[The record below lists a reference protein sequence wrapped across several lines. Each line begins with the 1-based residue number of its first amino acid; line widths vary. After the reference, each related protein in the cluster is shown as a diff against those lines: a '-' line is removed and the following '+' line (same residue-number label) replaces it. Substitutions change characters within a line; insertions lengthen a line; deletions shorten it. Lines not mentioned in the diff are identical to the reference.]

1 MTLYSQKLDPKP
13 FNPLDNI
20 FLIGLEIHPMN
31 IETKFSQD
39 VEYYLLREIASRSE
53 FTQLELAGKIGISVG
68 KVNHVLTALI
78 RKGIVKMDNFKQSK
92 SKKGYLYLLTAKG
105 IKEKKRI
112 TLNFIGRKLKEYESL
127 EQEIGQARREIG
139 DKVV

>member
-1 MTLYSQKLDPKP
+1 
-13 FNPLDNI
+13 
-20 FLIGLEIHPMN
+20 MN
-31 IETKFSQD
+31 IKTKFSQD

-112 TLNFIGRKLKEYESL
+112 TLNFIGRKMKEYESL
-127 EQEIGQARREIG
+127 EQEIGQARREIR
-139 DKVV
+139 DEVV